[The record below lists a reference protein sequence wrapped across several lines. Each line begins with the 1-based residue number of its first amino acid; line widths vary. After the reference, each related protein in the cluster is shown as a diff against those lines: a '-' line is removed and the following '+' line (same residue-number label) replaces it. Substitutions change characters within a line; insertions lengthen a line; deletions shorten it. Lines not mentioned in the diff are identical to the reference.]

1 MTVAAYRDRSSG
13 AYPIT
18 ADQVRA
24 RSMMLYGQDPPPAA
38 LVQANVEPVEAVAPP
53 SYDATKQT
61 VSEGLP
67 VKQNGVWVQ
76 TWVVQALPAPPPAI
90 TYKADVWR
98 RATSEQAAIIDT
110 ELTKLDVRMRR
121 LWDDASYLDHST
133 PEFDLLRGTMLTAFG
148 EEETDRIL
156 APSNV

>member
-1 MTVAAYRDRSSG
+1 MIAGYRDKSTG
-13 AYPIT
+13 AYPVT
-18 ADQVRA
+18 ADQVRTRA
-24 RSMMLYGQDPPPAA
+24 MMLYGAEPPPAA
-38 LVQANVEPVEAVAPP
+38 LMQANVDPVLSSAQP
-53 SYDATKQT
+53 SYDTTTQTIVEGAPIKQ
-61 VSEGLP
+61 G
-67 VKQNGVWVQ
+67 GDWVQ
-76 TWVVQALPAPPPAI
+76 TWTVQQLPPSPPAV

-148 EEETDRIL
+148 EEETNRIL